1 MPAKKTLPER
11 KKLKPMDDLFGLDEE
26 SGKIIEAK
34 LSELYPFKNHP
45 FKVVDDEKMQQMV
58 ESIKE
63 NGVIVPGLV
72 RERDGGG
79 YELVSGHRRKHAA
92 EIAGLTTMPVI
103 VKELTDDEAVVEMV
117 DANLQREEIL
127 PSEKAFAYKMKLEA
141 LKRQNKAGRP
151 DSNNSRQ
158 VGENMWSVNQLSE
171 VNGDSARSIQRYIR
185 LTELLPE
192 LLDLTDRKKLKFN
205 PAVELSYLKQEEQ
218 RILLEEMNEQ
228 ETVPSLYQAQQIK
241 RLSSD
246 GMCTKEAIHAMLV
259 VAPIKDRSVTI
270 KEEKI
275 MQFFSSDTSNEEIE
289 KIIYRLLEEW
299 SEGKRKGV

>member
-1 MPAKKTLPER
+1 MPAKKILPER
-11 KKLKPMDDLFGLDEE
+11 KKLKPMEDLFGIEE
-26 SGKIIEAK
+26 RSGQVIEVP
-34 LSELYPFKNHP
+34 LEELFPFENHP
-45 FKVVDDEKMQQMV
+45 FKVLDDEKMHQMV

-72 RERDGGG
+72 RERDSGG

-92 EIAGLTTMPVI
+92 EIAGLATMPVI
-103 VKELTDDEAVVEMV
+103 VKELSDDEAVVAMV

-127 PSEKAFAYKMKLEA
+127 PSEKAFAYKMKLDAIERV
-141 LKRQNKAGRP
+141 KGRP
-151 DSNNSRQ
+151 KKEGQ
-158 VGENMWSVNQLSE
+158 VVPDYQGKKTTEIVAE
-171 VNGDSARSIQRYIR
+171 GTGDSYKQVQRYIR

-192 LLDLTDRKKLKFN
+192 LLELTDMKKMKFN

-218 RILLEEMNEQ
+218 RILLEEMEEQ

-241 RLSSD
+241 RLSSE
-246 GMCTKEAIHAMLV
+246 GMCTKEAIHAILV

-275 MQFFSSDTSNEEIE
+275 MQYFPSDTSSEEIE
-289 KIIYRLLEEW
+289 RTIYRLLEEW
-299 SEGKRKGV
+299 SEGKLKGA

>member
-26 SGKIIEAK
+26 SGQIIEAK
-34 LSELYPFKNHP
+34 LSELYPFRNHP
-45 FKVVDDEKMQQMV
+45 FKVLDDEKMQQMI
-58 ESIKE
+58 ESVKE

-79 YELVSGHRRKHAA
+79 YELISGHRRKHAA

-141 LKRQNKAGRP
+141 IKHQGKRNDLTSG
-151 DSNNSRQ
+151 Q
-158 VGENMWSVNQLSE
+158 VVSKYKRSTEEIAEGTGESYKQ
-171 VNGDSARSIQRYIR
+171 IQRYIR

-218 RILLEEMNEQ
+218 RILLEEMDKQ

-246 GMCTKEAIHAMLV
+246 SMCTKEAIHAILV

-270 KEEKI
+270 KEDKI
-275 MQFFSSDTSNEEIE
+275 MQFFSSDISNEEIE
-289 KIIYRLLEEW
+289 KIIYQLLEEW
-299 SEGKRKGV
+299 SEGKRKGA